1 MVTIVSSKN
10 SHTYSHRKKEQLWK
24 ICDNLADKNGFR
36 RNVYWVSGE
45 FYRGYWR
52 HNRREGVGIHIYRN
66 GNRYEGEWKN
76 GRREGQGI
84 FWIVD
89 GGKYRSVYRGS
100 WKNGLWHGQ
109 GLLYGDYGEMYEG
122 FFKNGKRCGVGKQTY
137 WCPLSKSFHVY
148 IGEWL
153 DDKREGIGT
162 LKMSNGHIYEGSFVK
177 DLKEGKGV
185 FYYVDKCS
193 KYEGLWRADIPICG
207 MYSKIHNDTHLRALE
222 VQNSKILAENIIEE
236 AIQKN
241 QIQFHKCHN
250 FDDKQEVENQG

>member
-162 LKMSNGHIYEGSFVK
+162 LKMCKLAYSEFGIPPFLYHFPLFIPFSFPEK
-177 DLKEGKGV
+177 INYGKSCMNS
-185 FYYVDKCS
+185 FNS
-193 KYEGLWRADIPICG
+193 L
-207 MYSKIHNDTHLRALE
+207 HLAL
-222 VQNSKILAENIIEE
+222 
-236 AIQKN
+236 
-241 QIQFHKCHN
+241 F
-250 FDDKQEVENQG
+250 